1 MARTWRWQRF
11 VVYITRGKSGPIRS
25 MQQPAGELID
35 LGEIRLRLLVTRATA
50 RHVG

>member
-1 MARTWRWQRF
+1 MPADP
-11 VVYITRGKSGPIRS
+11 VNAE
-25 MQQPAGELID
+25 PAGELID